1 MIFDTHAHYDDR
13 KFDADREELIEQLRV
28 SGIGRVVD
36 IGADIDSTRRAV
48 ALAKQYDFVYAAAG
62 VHPSDVDC
70 LDERSFQWLTCLV
83 EESVEEQGKIIA
95 VGEIGL
101 DYYWEKDPEQREKQK
116 YWFEKQMELARK
128 TGLPVVI
135 HSREAAKDTWDM
147 MNGLKCEDIGGVI
160 HCYSYSVEMA
170 RNYLNKGFYLGIGGV
185 ITYKNARVLKEVV
198 QYAPMDRIVLETDC
212 PYLAPEPHRGKRNS
226 SLNLPYVIETISQ
239 LKGIPADEVEAVTWE
254 NGKNMYRMSKLM
266 FS

>member
-13 KFDADREELIEQLRV
+13 KFDSDRDELMKNLV
-28 SGIGRVVD
+28 SSGIGRVVD
-36 IGADIDSTRRAV
+36 IGADIDSTRRAI
-48 ALAKQYDFVYAAAG
+48 ALANQYDFIYAAAG

-70 LDERSFQWLTCLV
+70 LDERSFQWLTWTV
-83 EESVEEQGKIIA
+83 EESVEEKGKIVA

-101 DYYWEKDPEQREKQK
+101 EYYWEKDQERRNRQK
-116 YWFEKQMELARK
+116 YWFERQMELARS

-185 ITYKNARVLKEVV
+185 VTYKNARVLKEVV
-198 QYAPMDRIVLETDC
+198 QYAPLDRIVLETDC
-212 PYLAPEPHRGKRNS
+212 PYLTPEPNRGKRNS
-226 SLNLPYVIETISQ
+226 SLYLPYVIETIAG
-239 LKGIPADEVEAVTWE
+239 LKGISKEEVEAVTWE
-254 NGKNMYRMSKLM
+254 NGTKMYRMQK
-266 FS
+266 

>member
-13 KFDADREELIEQLRV
+13 KFNSDRDELLK
-28 SGIGRVVD
+28 SLKDNGIGRVVN
-36 IGADIDSTRRAV
+36 IGADIDSTRRSI
-48 ALAKQYDFVYAAAG
+48 ALAKQYDFIYAAAG

-70 LDERSFQWLTCLV
+70 LDERSFQWLTWAD
-83 EESVEEQGKIIA
+83 EASVEEKGKIVA

-101 DYYWEKDPEQREKQK
+101 DYYWEKDPERRNRQK
-116 YWFEKQMELARK
+116 YWFERQMELARS

-147 MNGLKCEDIGGVI
+147 MQGLKCEDIGGVV

-185 ITYKNARVLKEVV
+185 VTYKNARVLKEVV

-212 PYLAPEPHRGKRNS
+212 PYLTPEPNRGKRNS
-226 SLNLPYVIETISQ
+226 SIYLPYVVDTIAE
-239 LKGIPADEVEAVTWE
+239 LKKLDRESVEEITWN
-254 NGKNMYRMSKLM
+254 NGENMYRMV
-266 FS
+266 

>member
-13 KFDADREELIEQLRV
+13 KFNADRDELLKRLKEN
-28 SGIGRVVD
+28 GIGRVVN
-36 IGADIDSTRRAV
+36 IGADIDSTRRSI
-48 ALAKQYDFVYAAAG
+48 ALAKQYDFIYAAAG

-70 LDERSFQWLTCLV
+70 LDERSFQWLTWAV
-83 EESVEEQGKIIA
+83 EESVEEKGKIVA

-101 DYYWEKDPEQREKQK
+101 DYYWEKDQERRNRQK
-116 YWFEKQMELARK
+116 YWFERQMELARS

-147 MNGLKCEDIGGVI
+147 MQALKCEDIGGVV

-185 ITYKNARVLKEVV
+185 VTYKNARSLKEVV

-212 PYLAPEPHRGKRNS
+212 PYLTPEPNRGKRNS
-226 SLNLPYVIETISQ
+226 SLYLPSQ
-239 LKGIPADEVEAVTWE
+239 
-254 NGKNMYRMSKLM
+254 R
-266 FS
+266 

>member
-13 KFDADREELIEQLRV
+13 KFDSDRDELMKNLV
-28 SGIGRVVD
+28 SSGIGRVVD
-36 IGADIDSTRRAV
+36 IGADIDSTRRAI
-48 ALAKQYDFVYAAAG
+48 ALANQYDFIYAAAG

-70 LDERSFQWLTCLV
+70 LDERSFQWLTWTV
-83 EESVEEQGKIIA
+83 EESVEEKGKIVA

-101 DYYWEKDPEQREKQK
+101 DYYWEKDQERRNRQK
-116 YWFEKQMELARK
+116 YWFERQMELARS

-185 ITYKNARVLKEVV
+185 VTYKNARVLKEVV
-198 QYAPMDRIVLETDC
+198 QYAPLDRIVLETDC
-212 PYLAPEPHRGKRNS
+212 PYLTPEPNRGKRNS
-226 SLNLPYVIETISQ
+226 SLYLPYVIETIAG
-239 LKGIPADEVEAVTWE
+239 LKGISKEEVEAVTWE
-254 NGKNMYRMSKLM
+254 NGTKMYRMQK
-266 FS
+266 

>member
-13 KFDADREELIEQLRV
+13 KFDSDRDELMKNLV
-28 SGIGRVVD
+28 SSGIGRVVD
-36 IGADIDSTRRAV
+36 IGADIDSTRRAI
-48 ALAKQYDFVYAAAG
+48 ALANQYDFIYAAAG

-70 LDERSFQWLTCLV
+70 LDERSFQWLTWTV
-83 EESVEEQGKIIA
+83 EESVEEKGKIVA

-101 DYYWEKDPEQREKQK
+101 DYYWEKDQERRNRQK
-116 YWFEKQMELARK
+116 YWFERQMELARS

-185 ITYKNARVLKEVV
+185 VTYKNARVIKDVV
-198 QYAPMDRIVLETDC
+198 QYAPLERFVLETAC
-212 PYLAPEPHRGKRNS
+212 PYLTPEPNRGKRNS
-226 SLNLPYVIETISQ
+226 SLYLPYVIETIAG
-239 LKGIPADEVEAVTWE
+239 LKGISKEEVEAVTWE
-254 NGKNMYRMSKLM
+254 NGTKMYRMQK
-266 FS
+266 

>member
-13 KFDADREELIEQLRV
+13 KFNADRDELLKRLKEN
-28 SGIGRVVD
+28 GIGRVVN
-36 IGADIDSTRRAV
+36 IGADIDSTRRSI
-48 ALAKQYDFVYAAAG
+48 ALAKQYYFIYAAAG

-70 LDERSFQWLTCLV
+70 LDERSFQWLTWAV
-83 EESVEEQGKIIA
+83 EESVEEKGKIVA

-101 DYYWEKDPEQREKQK
+101 DYYWEKDQERRNRQK
-116 YWFEKQMELARK
+116 YWFERQMELARS

-147 MNGLKCEDIGGVI
+147 MQALKCEDIGGVV

-185 ITYKNARVLKEVV
+185 VTYKNARSLKEVV
-198 QYAPMDRIVLETDC
+198 QYAPIDRIVLETDC
-212 PYLAPEPHRGKRNS
+212 PYLTPEPNRGKRNS
-226 SLNLPYVIETISQ
+226 SLYLPHVVETIAQ
-239 LKGIPADEVEAVTWE
+239 LKGISKEEVEAITWD
-254 NGKNMYRMSKLM
+254 NGVKMYRMDK
-266 FS
+266 

>member
-13 KFDADREELIEQLRV
+13 KFDKDRDQLMKELV
-28 SGIGRVVD
+28 GAGIGRVVD
-36 IGADIDSTRRAV
+36 IGADIESTRRAI

-70 LDERSFQWLTCLV
+70 LDERSFQWLTWAV
-83 EESVEEQGKIIA
+83 EESVEEKGKIVA

-101 DYYWEKDPEQREKQK
+101 DYYWEKDQERRNKQK
-116 YWFEKQMELARK
+116 YWFERQMELARS

-147 MNGLKCEDIGGVI
+147 MHALKCEDIGGVV

-185 ITYKNARVLKEVV
+185 VTYKNARVLKEVV

-212 PYLAPEPHRGKRNS
+212 PYLTPEPNRGKRNS
-226 SLNLPYVIETISQ
+226 SLYLPYVVETIAQ
-239 LKGIPADEVEAVTWE
+239 LKGISKEEVEAITWD
-254 NGKNMYRMSKLM
+254 NGVKMYRMEK
-266 FS
+266 

>member
-13 KFDADREELIEQLRV
+13 KFDDDREELLKQLRDA
-28 SGIGRVVD
+28 GIGRVVD
-36 IGADIDSTRRAV
+36 IGADIDSTRKAV
-48 ALAKQYDFVYAAAG
+48 ALAKQYDFIYAAAG

-70 LDERSFQWLTCLV
+70 LDERSFQWLAGLV
-83 EESVEEQGKIIA
+83 EESVEEKGKIVA

-101 DYYWEKDPEQREKQK
+101 DYYWEKEPEQRKKQQ
-116 YWFEKQMELARK
+116 YWFEQQMELARK

-185 ITYKNARVLKEVV
+185 VTYKNARVLKEVV
-198 QYAPMDRIVLETDC
+198 QYSPMDRIVLETDC
-212 PYLAPEPHRGKRNS
+212 PYLTPAPNRGKRNS
-226 SLNLPYVIETISQ
+226 SLNLPYVIEAISA
-239 LKGIPADEVEAVTWE
+239 LKGISADEVEAITWE
-254 NGKNMYRMSKLM
+254 NGKNMYRMSE
-266 FS
+266 

>member
-13 KFDADREELIEQLRV
+13 KFNSDRDELLKSLKEN
-28 SGIGRVVD
+28 GIGRVVN
-36 IGADIDSTRRAV
+36 IGADIDSTRRSI

-70 LDERSFQWLTCLV
+70 LDERSFQWLTWAV
-83 EESVEEQGKIIA
+83 EESVEEKGKIVA

-101 DYYWEKDPEQREKQK
+101 DYYWEKDQERRNRQK
-116 YWFEKQMELARK
+116 YWFERQMELARS

-147 MNGLKCEDIGGVI
+147 MHALKCEDIGGVV

-185 ITYKNARVLKEVV
+185 VTYKNARVLKEVV
-198 QYAPMDRIVLETDC
+198 QYAPIDRIVLETDC
-212 PYLAPEPHRGKRNS
+212 PYLTPEPNRGKRNS
-226 SLNLPYVIETISQ
+226 SIYLPHVAETIAQ
-239 LKGIPADEVEAVTWE
+239 LKGLSKEAVEEITWN
-254 NGKNMYRMSKLM
+254 NGEKMYRMV
-266 FS
+266 

>member
-13 KFDADREELIEQLRV
+13 KFNSDREELLK
-28 SGIGRVVD
+28 SLKDNGIGRVVN
-36 IGADIDSTRRAV
+36 IGADIDSTRRSI
-48 ALAKQYDFVYAAAG
+48 ALAKQYDFIYAAAG

-70 LDERSFQWLTCLV
+70 LDERSFQWLTWAV
-83 EESVEEQGKIIA
+83 EESVEEKGKIVA

-101 DYYWEKDPEQREKQK
+101 DYYWEKDPERRNRQK
-116 YWFEKQMELARK
+116 YWFERQMELARS

-147 MNGLKCEDIGGVI
+147 MHGLKCEDIGGVV

-185 ITYKNARVLKEVV
+185 VTYRNARVLKEVV

-212 PYLAPEPHRGKRNS
+212 PYLTPEPNRGKRNS
-226 SLNLPYVIETISQ
+226 SIYLPYVVDTIAE
-239 LKGIPADEVEAVTWE
+239 LKKLDRESVEEITWN
-254 NGKNMYRMSKLM
+254 NGENMYRMV
-266 FS
+266 

>member
-13 KFDADREELIEQLRV
+13 KFDDDREELLKQLRDA
-28 SGIGRVVD
+28 GIGRVVD
-36 IGADIDSTRRAV
+36 IGADIDSTRKAV
-48 ALAKQYDFVYAAAG
+48 ALSKQYDFIYAAAG

-70 LDERSFQWLTCLV
+70 LDERSFQWLLGLV
-83 EESVEEQGKIIA
+83 EESVEEKGKIVA

-101 DYYWEKDPEQREKQK
+101 DYYWEKDPEQRKKQQ
-116 YWFEKQMELARK
+116 YWFEQQMELARK

-185 ITYKNARVLKEVV
+185 VTYKNARVLKEVV

-212 PYLAPEPHRGKRNS
+212 PYLTPAPNRGKRNS
-226 SLNLPYVIETISQ
+226 SLNLPYVIEAISA
-239 LKGIPADEVEAVTWE
+239 LKGIPADEVEAITWE
-254 NGKNMYRMSKLM
+254 NGKNMYRMSE
-266 FS
+266 